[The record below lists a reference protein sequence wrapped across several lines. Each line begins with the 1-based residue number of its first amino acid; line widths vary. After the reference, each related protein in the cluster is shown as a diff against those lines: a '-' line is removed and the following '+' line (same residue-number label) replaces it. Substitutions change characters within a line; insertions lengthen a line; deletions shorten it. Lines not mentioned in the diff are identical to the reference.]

1 MRDHGGNID
10 WAMATFGGDPD
21 QWIDLS
27 TGINRVPYPIPPLPG
42 HVWTDLPTKSAMAA
56 LTDAA
61 RKAYRT
67 NAAVL
72 PLAGAQ
78 AAIQMIPQLG
88 APGAARVLAP
98 TYNEHAACLRAAG
111 WVVEEVTTLDALAGA
126 DMAVVVNP
134 NNPDGLTY
142 APDRLLALAA
152 KVGRLVVDESF
163 ADPRPALS
171 IAPNAGAKGLFV
183 LRSFGKFYG
192 LAGLRL
198 GFVIGHASEIARL
211 GEMAGPWPI
220 AGPAIEIG
228 RRALA
233 DKGWANAT
241 TARLQTETT
250 RLDAMARAAGWR
262 ALGGTELFRLYD
274 AKDAVAAQNRLAQSH
289 IWTRVF
295 PYAPGWVRLGLPGC
309 EGEWARLAMALGQ
322 EA

>member
-27 TGINRVPYPIPPLPG
+27 TGINRVPYPIPPLPR
-42 HVWTDLPTKSAMAA
+42 HAWTDLPTKAAMDA
-56 LTDAA
+56 LADAA

-67 NAAVL
+67 DAAVL

-88 APGAARVLAP
+88 APGRARVLTP
-98 TYNEHAACLRAAG
+98 TYNEHAACLCAAG
-111 WVVEEVTTLDALAGA
+111 WAVEEVTTLDALAGA
-126 DMAVVVNP
+126 DIAVVVNP

-171 IAPNAGAKGLFV
+171 IAPDAGGKGLFV

-198 GFVIGHASEIARL
+198 GFVIGEADEIAKL

-220 AGPAIEIG
+220 AGAAIEIG

-233 DKGWANAT
+233 DKGWAKAT

-250 RLDAMARAAGWR
+250 RLDAIAQAEGWR

-274 AKDAVAAQNRLAQSH
+274 AQDAIAAQNRLAQSH

-309 EGEWARLAMALGQ
+309 EGEWARLALALGQ